1 MEEKASC
8 VGCSLPIE
16 DGSIIAFGEA
26 LFHLNCF
33 VCTKCTKPVNCDA
46 NLLLLTNGRPVC
58 EDCSYVCTS
67 CKNIIHDEA
76 IMTGDE
82 VYHADCFKCVSCNE
96 KINNLVFTPTSKGIF
111 CTPCYEKRR
120 AEKHKRREKRQQQK
134 LLVSTLEN
142 TISNEKYTR
151 GSSLDVP
158 SSSMIQPRPS
168 QSDTLHKSSSSSSPI
183 STTSNTSLSTKPII
197 NSNLNPKKKS
207 IRLSRLDFST
217 SDFPSLN
224 LSFFENDSVD
234 ILNLT
239 SSLGANLSLD
249 NNNNSQL
256 NLSSLNLNKS
266 TPPLPQQQQQQQSL
280 LTSSSSSSTKNVS
293 NTLNRASDMLRSS
306 LNFFDFPNPPERS
319 NGLDDSQKSPQQLE
333 SELRLSKKKLAD
345 METNFN
351 KIKDASQRA
360 LDEFSKAKEEFGK
373 ELELR
378 QQHEISIAQLRR
390 QLVLIQQMHTHRDK
404 FLPLN
409 QMEMEGVAQIR
420 IDLEMTC
427 HELRSHCDRLA
438 TDIESFVQQKQ
449 AGLVSDP
456 VSHLHEQQRS
466 LLVEINMLKKEKES
480 LRTETAGLTKLRDD
494 VITDMIMLNT
504 KIAELSEMNNS
515 LSRRVIERER
525 EAAAVLAGTSFL
537 SDEMM
542 QRKSS
547 EMSYASSN
555 YQDSSTSSTT
565 MVANETPKVASRDSY
580 NGILTPK
587 MFKIK
592 KVNVFGSNHHK
603 TSSSVS
609 SSATSS
615 PSPPTP
621 IRKDSSSSIS
631 PNGMNVNGDYF
642 NHQNHMNASTLNFM
656 NKQSQDGTHA
666 FLPTTFYKSVKCE
679 GCTERM
685 KWGVSEL
692 KCQICSLSVHTRC
705 LGSVPAVCYENIPQ
719 DENKGQS
726 MFGNDLTSQA
736 QLENRTIPLVV
747 DSCIEAVEARGMDYE
762 GIYRKSGGAAQMR
775 LIQQGF
781 DRGEIDLMNDE
792 IINDICA
799 VTSVLKTYLRE
810 LPDPLMTYELYPQ
823 WIDIVT
829 LPDGPDKLET
839 FCELLLKLPKTN
851 YDTLAKL
858 IYHLD
863 KVQQYNKENLM
874 TTRNLAMV
882 FGPTLLRDQDA
893 TRDLIDM
900 GSKNAT
906 IEYLINNVY
915 ELF

>member
-8 VGCSLPIE
+8 VGCNLPIE

-33 VCTKCTKPVNCDA
+33 VCTKCSKPVDCNA

-58 EDCSYVCTS
+58 EDCSYVCTL

-76 IMTGDE
+76 IMTGEE

-96 KINNLVFTPTSKGIF
+96 TITNLVFTPTSKGIF
-111 CTPCYEKRR
+111 CTSCYEKRR
-120 AEKHKRREKRQQQK
+120 AEKQKRREKRQQQK
-134 LLVSTLEN
+134 LYTTLEPV
-142 TISNEKYTR
+142 SNDKYTR
-151 GSSLDVP
+151 GSSLDVSLP
-158 SSSMIQPRPS
+158 SPIQPRPS
-168 QSDTLHKSSSSSSPI
+168 RSENIHSKSSNNTNMTTTTTTSSSSTLSPATNNTKRKSS
-183 STTSNTSLSTKPII
+183 
-197 NSNLNPKKKS
+197 
-207 IRLSRLDFST
+207 RLSRLDFSS

-239 SSLGANLSLD
+239 SSLGANLSLN
-249 NNNNSQL
+249 NNNNSSS
-256 NLSSLNLNKS
+256 NTYLSSLNSNKLTTSAS
-266 TPPLPQQQQQQQSL
+266 TSALSSYQYNNSNKPMPVPPSLP
-280 LTSSSSSSTKNVS
+280 SSSSLSSIATPSKNVS
-293 NTLNRASDMLRSS
+293 STINRASDMLRSS
-306 LNFFDFPNPPERS
+306 LNFFDFPNPPDRS
-319 NGLDDSQKSPQQLE
+319 NSLDDAQKSPEQLE
-333 SELRLSKKKLAD
+333 AELKQSKKKLAT
-345 METNFN
+345 MELNFN

-360 LDEFSKAKEEFGK
+360 LDEFSKAKEEFGR
-373 ELELR
+373 ESELR
-378 QQHEISIAQLRR
+378 QQHEVSIAQLRR
-390 QLVLIQQMHTHRDK
+390 QLVLIQQMHSRRET

-409 QMEMEGVAQIR
+409 QAEMESVAQIR
-420 IDLEMTC
+420 VDLDMTC
-427 HELRSHCDRLA
+427 NELRNHCDRLA

-466 LLVEINMLKKEKES
+466 LLVEINMLKKEKDS
-480 LRTETAGLTKLRDD
+480 LRAETTGLTKLRDD

-525 EAAAVLAGTSFL
+525 EAAAVFAGTSFL
-537 SDEMM
+537 TDELM

-547 EMSYASSN
+547 EMSHASSTN
-555 YQDSSTSSTT
+555 HDNNNNNVQ
-565 MVANETPKVASRDSY
+565 EIQKVASRDSY

-592 KVNVFGSNHHK
+592 KVNVFGSSSNHK
-603 TSSSVS
+603 SNSNGSYSSS
-609 SSATSS
+609 T
-615 PSPPTP
+615 PPPPP
-621 IRKDSSSSIS
+621 IRKDSAASIS
-631 PNGMNVNGDYF
+631 PQHHHHHHSPNGSNASDYF
-642 NHQNHMNASTLNFM
+642 NHNGNNANASTVNFM
-656 NKQSQDGTHA
+656 NKQSQDGSHA

-679 GCTERM
+679 GCSDRM

-692 KCQICSLSVHTRC
+692 KCQICNLTVHTRC
-705 LGSVPAVCYENIPQ
+705 LGSVPAICSENVPQ
-719 DENKGQS
+719 EENKGQS

-736 QLENRTIPLVV
+736 QLENRPIPYIVE
-747 DSCIEAVEARGMDYE
+747 SCIKAVEARGMDYE

-781 DRGEIDLMNDE
+781 DRGDDIDLMNDE
-792 IINDICA
+792 VINDICA

-810 LPDPLMTYELYPQ
+810 LPDPLMSYELYHQ

-863 KVQQYNKENLM
+863 
-874 TTRNLAMV
+874 A
-882 FGPTLLRDQDA
+882 
-893 TRDLIDM
+893 
-900 GSKNAT
+900 
-906 IEYLINNVY
+906 
-915 ELF
+915 